1 MTEVLFVETTAGRM
15 ETDACELAESSYTRG
30 HRLQIITS
38 GEEEA
43 SRLDQ
48 LLWTFR
54 PDSFVPH
61 GVFEEHSAQATLPIV
76 ITTGEERIG
85 NIDSMLM
92 MGYCPVEV
100 VGRFAQVFHLVVV
113 DQDERLAA
121 SRRYWAQLKE
131 AGFTLRHRRR

>member
-1 MTEVLFVETTAGRM
+1 MTEVLFFETTAGRL
-15 ETDACELAESSYTRG
+15 ETEACEVAERSYTQG
-30 HRLQIITS
+30 HRLQIIAS
-38 GEEEA
+38 GEEQA
-43 SRLDQ
+43 ARLDE

-61 GVFEEHSAQATLPIV
+61 GVFAEQSAQAALPIV

-92 MGYCPVEV
+92 MDYCPVEV

-113 DQDERLAA
+113 DQDEIDHLTQ
-121 SRRYWAQLKE
+121 SNSVHQVPE
-131 AGFTLRHRRR
+131 GPTEDQ

>member
-1 MTEVLFVETTAGRM
+1 MTEVIFVETTAGRM
-15 ETDACELAESSYTRG
+15 ETRACEIAERSYTQG
-30 HRLQIITS
+30 HRLQIIAA
-38 GEEEA
+38 GEEQA
-43 SRLDQ
+43 SRLDE

-61 GVFEEHSAQATLPIV
+61 DLFEEQSAQVISPII
-76 ITTGEERIG
+76 ITTAEERIG
-85 NIDSMLM
+85 DFDSMLM

-113 DQDERLAA
+113 DHDERLDA

-131 AGFTLRHRRR
+131 TGFTLRHQRR